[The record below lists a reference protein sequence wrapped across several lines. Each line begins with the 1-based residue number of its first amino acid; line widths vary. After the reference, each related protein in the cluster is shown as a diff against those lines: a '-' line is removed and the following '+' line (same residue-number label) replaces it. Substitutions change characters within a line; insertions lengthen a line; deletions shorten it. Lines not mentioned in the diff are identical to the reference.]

1 MYSILFHLLWLS
13 LLEIIFYFEY
23 IGPLETKT
31 YKNTIERLMNNKYH
45 ENNNFLIDPYN
56 NSNIIDLNDMEYNI
70 KNARNNRE
78 EYNNKLYMKSLNYWL
93 MLFGF
98 IIFLYLILILYN
110 YKKFID
116 KKKETTLN
124 ESDIEFSTVR
134 NRTLTA
140 DTDDFSDN
148 NESYIIQEPKFINYN
163 KLKKIFIKKSVFYLF
178 LGILILTFEYLF
190 FNYII
195 IKYKVLS
202 DEEILN
208 QIYKLINPLLENI
221 FHDN

>member
-178 LGILILTFEYLF
+178 LGILILIFEYLF